1 MILTT
6 KVQNPHF
13 LPETCIKLTVIN
25 FSITFE
31 GLEEQMLAD
40 VINNEEPEVEEQ
52 RNNLIVELANS
63 RNDL

>member
-1 MILTT
+1 MTT

>member
-1 MILTT
+1 
-6 KVQNPHF
+6 
-13 LPETCIKLTVIN
+13 
-25 FSITFE
+25 
-31 GLEEQMLAD
+31 MLAD